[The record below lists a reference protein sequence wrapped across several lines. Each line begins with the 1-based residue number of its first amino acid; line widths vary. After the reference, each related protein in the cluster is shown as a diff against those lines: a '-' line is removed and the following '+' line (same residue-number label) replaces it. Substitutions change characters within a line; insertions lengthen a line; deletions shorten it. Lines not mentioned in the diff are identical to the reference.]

1 MSETLVTRC
10 IKNMALFNLF
20 GKKYDP
26 DEIAGHLEKIVWP
39 DYPNNLADYIKAV
52 RPDALEQARL
62 RLSTHLFVIA
72 ASHNAFVFSKNA
84 KFREA
89 LANAHGIFLKRFLD
103 YDKTVNLGQAVV
115 WKAERD
121 KVSSELRDRLGILIS
136 PAAFD
141 SNEIPYA
148 TLLRVLPEIRNNGYM
163 CDLTFGMSHGKNDAQ
178 AGVQFAAQA
187 FGISFTKYVLRID
200 PTAPDLTSAAAERFQ
215 ISTGHATIQCFRG
228 FCNIADYSKTIDA

>member
-1 MSETLVTRC
+1 
-10 IKNMALFNLF
+10 MALFNLF
-20 GKKYDP
+20 GKKYEP
-26 DEIAGHLEKIVWP
+26 DEIAGRLEKIVWP
-39 DYPNNLADYIKAV
+39 DYPNNLAGYVKAV

-62 RLSTHLFVIA
+62 RLSAHLFVIA

-103 YDKTVNLGQAVV
+103 YDKTVNLGQAVI
-115 WKAERD
+115 WQAERD
-121 KVSSELRDRLGILIS
+121 KVSSELRDRLGIRIS

-141 SNEIPYA
+141 SHEIPYT

-163 CDLTFGMSHGKNDAQ
+163 CDLTLGMSHGKGDVQ
-178 AGVQFAAQA
+178 AGVQLAAQA
-187 FGISFTKYVLRID
+187 FGMSFTKCVLRID
-200 PTAPDLTSAAAERFQ
+200 PTSPDLTSAEAERFQ
-215 ISTGHATIQCFRG
+215 ISVGHAAILCFRG